1 MAFVT
6 LEDFAGSV
14 EGVTFA
20 DLYERNRASLVQG
33 AIIETRAR
41 VSVREEEDPKLV
53 FQSIRAISPGGATPE
68 SAPDALAID
77 LTEAPAD
84 TSLEMIRDLLGRH
97 PGLSP
102 VYFLARTP
110 SDPVKTQIRARRLLV
125 RVSDE
130 LMAELRSRLGERAV
144 SLVSATTAATEPVPF

>member
-20 DLYERNRASLVQG
+20 DLFERNRAAIVPG
-33 AIIETRAR
+33 AVLETKAR

-53 FQSIRAISPGGATPE
+53 FQSLRAIGAADAAADGVPGT
-68 SAPDALAID
+68 LTID
-77 LTEAPAD
+77 LTETPEGV
-84 TSLEMIRDLLGRH
+84 SLEMLRTVLERH
-97 PGLSP
+97 PGRSP
-102 VYFLARTP
+102 VYFLARTAR
-110 SDPVKTQIRARRLLV
+110 DPEKTQIRARRLFV

-130 LMAELRSRLGERAV
+130 LIAELKARLGDRAI
-144 SLVSATTAATEPVPF
+144 SLAAAVNEAVPF